1 MKIQSKDQILF
12 YKNTDVIRFEKH
24 GKESIM
30 HLADNSCIGIDVTL
44 DNIYTQLKNT
54 EFIRVHSS
62 HIVNVNFIAK
72 IPENSTGLIELENGE
87 LIPVSKKT
95 KDQIINILK
104 SHIY

>member
-12 YKNTDVIRFEKH
+12 YKNTDVIRFERH

-30 HLADNSCIGIDVTL
+30 HLADSSCISIDVTL
-44 DNIYTQLKNT
+44 DNVDKQLKNT

-62 HIVNVNFIAK
+62 HIINVNYISK
-72 IPENSTGLIELENGE
+72 IPEYSTGLIELENGE

-104 SHIY
+104 SHI